1 MMRLPPRSTRTDT
14 LLPYSTLLRS
24 KEFEAFGRTTT
35 LGGLF
40 SKLATGYDFGNLAA
54 AAVTGDADLFAKT
67 AAGMIGAYVGEIGTA
82 IFFGSSPAGWAAE
95 IGRASSRDRGCQYV

>member
-1 MMRLPPRSTRTDT
+1 MAPGFSYQEKVNQFNARFLSG
-14 LLPYSTLLRS
+14 LG

-35 LGGLF
+35 LGGLY

-67 AAGMIGAYVGEIGTA
+67 AAGMIGAYVGEIGTDRKSTRLN
-82 IFFGSSPAGWAAE
+82 SSPSC
-95 IGRASSRDRGCQYV
+95 ASRMPFFA